1 MDLNTIEESIR
12 RLQEKSDRVHFETF
26 QIASDGKSILR
37 TDIEAYEVLLQNLTV
52 AREFEEYR
60 RVNEAVIN
68 RFLQLQDRV
77 EHLDRVDVPVNEVI
91 ERSTGAVTSEPDSP
105 IREET
110 PAVEPVVVPVVEEPK
125 REETEAVEPTT
136 IDTPVE
142 EKNEEVVQD
151 TPEVSEKAEV
161 SEPIAKNEE
170 VISKE
175 TPAEEVKTSEKEPE
189 IPTVVAP
196 VIDNNFEYHLNK
208 DAIIQDLPVMDK
220 SEQTFNTPGMTDEQ
234 IKTSQELINSVPVMD
249 MSNYID
255 PIQAEIDRRK
265 AEYDNRIKA
274 QNAEPTYKAMT
285 DEEVK
290 RAQDNINGNTYKPM
304 SPEEITGSREKLG
317 FEESATPSVD
327 EENKTQENAATVTP
341 KAEEA
346 KTENKEQTVSNSKKK
361 KVVGFKKFN
370 WKDKFTKKITQ
381 LKGILF
387 KENMKGRSI
396 DYMKICQ
403 MVANFRVNYKNA
415 SVLDNNKGLENID
428 NVISA
433 SKGLTFEEKKRL
445 YRKLTRLAKAVER
458 VNRKNQKNAMDNA
471 NDILG
476 TLEEETSRGR

>member
-12 RLQEKSDRVHFETF
+12 RLQEKSDRAHFDTF

-125 REETEAVEPTT
+125 REETEVVEPTT
-136 IDTPVE
+136 IDTHVE

-170 VISKE
+170 V
-175 TPAEEVKTSEKEPE
+175 TPAEDVKTSEKEPE
-189 IPTVVAP
+189 IPPVVAP

-220 SEQTFNTPGMTDEQ
+220 SEQTFKTPGMTDEQ
-234 IKTSQELINSVPVMD
+234 IKKSQELINSVPVMD

-265 AEYDNRIKA
+265 AEYDNRVKA

-304 SPEEITGSREKLG
+304 SPEEITSSREKLG
-317 FEESATPSVD
+317 FKENATPSVD
-327 EENKTQENAATVTP
+327 KENKTQESTATVMP

-361 KVVGFKKFN
+361 KVIGFKKFN

-415 SVLDNNKGLENID
+415 SVADNNKGLENID